1 MSLSLWRTEPVCL
14 VANGRM
20 SPDFHECLPYMKIV
34 NEFFAWHQMHSLVSD
49 LDRVPW
55 LALKIDTFLAVLS
68 CNVEFCENNCGLD
81 SVV

>member
-1 MSLSLWRTEPVCL
+1 
-14 VANGRM
+14 
-20 SPDFHECLPYMKIV
+20 
-34 NEFFAWHQMHSLVSD
+34 MHSLVSD